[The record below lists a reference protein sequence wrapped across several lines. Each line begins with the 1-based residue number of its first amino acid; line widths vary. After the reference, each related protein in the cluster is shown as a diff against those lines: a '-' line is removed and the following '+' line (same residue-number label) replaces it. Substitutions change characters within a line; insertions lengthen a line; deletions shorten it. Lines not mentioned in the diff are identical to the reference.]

1 MTDRIVIDPHPGL
14 VDRVACWLFPWLSS
28 EAAAAR
34 SGQPAVVKGPSR
46 CADAKIGS
54 PAAEAAIELEAG
66 L

>member
-14 VDRVACWLFPWLSS
+14 VDRVAEWLFPWLGA

-34 SGQPAVVKGPSR
+34 SGQPVAVKGPGL

-54 PAAEAAIELEAG
+54 PAAEASAEIEIG

>member
-14 VDRVACWLFPWLSS
+14 VDRFAEWLFPWLGA

-34 SGQPAVVKGPSR
+34 SGQPAFVKGPGH
-46 CADAKIGS
+46 CADAKIAS
-54 PAAEAAIELEAG
+54 PDAEASVEIELG

>member
-1 MTDRIVIDPHPGL
+1 MTDRIVIDPHPGV
-14 VDRVACWLFPWLSS
+14 VDRLAEWLFPWLGA

-34 SGQPAVVKGPSR
+34 SGQPAVVKGPGH

-54 PAAEAAIELEAG
+54 AAAEAAVEIEIG

>member
-1 MTDRIVIDPHPGL
+1 VTDRIAPDPHPGL
-14 VDRVACWLFPWLSS
+14 VDRIAYWLFPALSP

-34 SGQPAVVKGPSR
+34 SGQPVTVKGPGR

-54 PAAEAAIELEAG
+54 AEASAEIEIG

>member
-14 VDRVACWLFPWLSS
+14 VDRVACWLFPWLSP
-28 EAAAAR
+28 EVAAAR
-34 SGQPAVVKGPSR
+34 SGQPAVVKGPGY

-54 PAAEAAIELEAG
+54 AEASAEIEIG